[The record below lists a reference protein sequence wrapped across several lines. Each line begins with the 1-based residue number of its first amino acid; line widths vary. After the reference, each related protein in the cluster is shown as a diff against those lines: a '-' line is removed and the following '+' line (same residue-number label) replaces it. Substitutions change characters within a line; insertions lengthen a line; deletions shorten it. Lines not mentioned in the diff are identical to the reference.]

1 MDPVTVLGL
10 VAATLTTLAFAP
22 QAVKTWRAKSANDL
36 SLGTFGMFCVGILLW
51 LAYGVFRKDLPI
63 IVSNAVTFA
72 LASFILVLALK
83 YRARD
88 RRRTSGRER

>member
-1 MDPVTVLGL
+1 MDPVTLLGL

-22 QAVKTWRAKSANDL
+22 QAVKTWRAKSADDL

-51 LAYGVFRKDLPI
+51 LAYGLFRNDLPI
-63 IVSNAVTFA
+63 IVSNVVTFG
-72 LASFILVLALK
+72 LAFFILVLALK

-88 RRRTSGRER
+88 RRRTSGEER